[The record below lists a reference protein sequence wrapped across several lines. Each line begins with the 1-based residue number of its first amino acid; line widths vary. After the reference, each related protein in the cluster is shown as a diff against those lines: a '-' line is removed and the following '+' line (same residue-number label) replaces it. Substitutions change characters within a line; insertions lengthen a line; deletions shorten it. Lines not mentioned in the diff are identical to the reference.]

1 MFKNK
6 INLSYLKND
15 LPAGLVVW
23 LVALPLCLG
32 IAQGCEADPFAGII
46 AGIIGGLVV
55 TLFSGSRFGVS
66 GPAAGLITIVV
77 AAIHELGYEAFLL
90 AVVLSGIIQFLL
102 GLFRLGVVGYFIP
115 TSVINGML
123 AAIGITLILK
133 QIPHALG
140 VDSDPEGEMSF
151 EQVNGENT
159 FSEIFLSFDKFALG
173 ALLIFLISMIIL
185 LVWELPAVKKNNKL
199 KLLPASLLVVV
210 IGSLLNQLFGSV
222 GGNFSEMT
230 FLGSSHLVNLPDALT
245 TGDYKNL
252 LVTPD
257 FSKEAFLNKEIYV
270 YAVTLALV
278 ASIETLLCLEAT
290 DKLDPDKNISPTN
303 KELKAQGIGNFLSGL
318 LGGLPVTMV
327 IVRSSANINANAK
340 SPMSAFYHG
349 MFLLLGVFLFPTVL
363 EYIPLSSLAAIL
375 IVIGFKLIKI
385 KNVISQ
391 FKTDWE
397 NGLVIVI
404 TIIAVLITDLLSGVG
419 IGFVLAMFFLLRK
432 NYELAFISHIDKENN
447 KTVISFAQIV
457 SFLNKGA
464 LMQTLQDIPNGSKVK
479 ISAKK
484 CHTMSNEIQEVI
496 TDFRDISSKKNNI
509 DLELIGFD
517 KFLSNDETNT
527 NKRFFLN
534 ATTILILNRY
544 QNEIK
549 SASNEDTLSVY
560 NQMLKDVFFINNLFY
575 EDYKFFRNSFYY
587 KGTIITKNTNQLKKE
602 FSKFHK
608 TVVDNTISNDELFQ
622 EWMSL
627 NNDDKIQKI
636 IASTNVQIID
646 FNNENKLDK
655 DYFKFW
661 EIIHKSVSE
670 ISDFSTKQ
678 FND

>member
-1 MFKNK
+1 
-6 INLSYLKND
+6 
-15 LPAGLVVW
+15 V
-23 LVALPLCLG
+23 
-32 IAQGCEADPFAGII
+32 
-46 AGIIGGLVV
+46 
-55 TLFSGSRFGVS
+55 
-66 GPAAGLITIVV
+66 
-77 AAIHELGYEAFLL
+77 
-90 AVVLSGIIQFLL
+90 
-102 GLFRLGVVGYFIP
+102 
-115 TSVINGML
+115 
-123 AAIGITLILK
+123 
-133 QIPHALG
+133 G
-140 VDSDPEGEMSF
+140 VDNDPEGEMAF
-151 EQVNGENT
+151 EQVDGENT
-159 FSEIFLSFDKFALG
+159 FSEIFLSFDSLALG
-173 ALLIFLISMIIL
+173 ALLIFLVSMIIL
-185 LVWELPAVKKNNKL
+185 LIWELPAVKKNSKL

-245 TGDYKNL
+245 TRDYKNL

-257 FSKEAFLNKEIYV
+257 FSMEAFSNKEIYV

-318 LGGLPVTMV
+318 LGGLPITMV

-375 IVIGFKLIKI
+375 IVIGFKLVKI

-404 TIIAVLITDLLSGVG
+404 TIIAVLLTDLLSGVG

-432 NYELAFISHIDKENN
+432 NYELAFISHIDRENN
-447 KTVISFAQIV
+447 KAVISFAQIV

-496 TDFRDISSKKNNI
+496 TDFRDISSKRNNI

-517 KFLSNDETNT
+517 KFLSKDDTSS

-549 SASNEDTLSVY
+549 SASSDGTLSIY
-560 NQMLKDVFFINNLFY
+560 NQMLKDIFFVNNLFY
-575 EDYKFFRNSFYY
+575 DDYKSFRNSFYY
-587 KGTIITKNTNQLKKE
+587 KGTILTKNTNQLKKE
-602 FSKFHK
+602 FSKFYK
-608 TVVDNTISNDELFQ
+608 TVVDNTISNDELYQ

-627 NNDDKIQKI
+627 SNDDQIQKI
-636 IASTNVQIID
+636 ISFTNNQINY
-646 FNNENKLDK
+646 FNNENNLEK

-661 EIIHKSVSE
+661 QIIYESVSE
-670 ISDFSTKQ
+670 ISDFSNKQ

>member
-6 INLSYLKND
+6 INVSYFKND

-32 IAQGCEADPFAGII
+32 IAQGSEADPFAGII
-46 AGIIGGLVV
+46 SGIIGGLVV

-77 AAIHELGYEAFLL
+77 TAIHDLGYEAFLL
-90 AVVLSGIIQFLL
+90 AVVLSGVIQFLL

-151 EQVNGENT
+151 KQIDGENT
-159 FSEIFLSFDKFALG
+159 FSEIFLSFDNFALG
-173 ALLIFLISMIIL
+173 AVLIFLISIIIL
-185 LVWELPAVKKNNKL
+185 LVWELPVVKKNNKL
-199 KLLPASLLVVV
+199 KLIPASLLVVV
-210 IGSLLNQLFGSV
+210 VGSLLNQLFGSV
-222 GGNFSEMT
+222 GGNFGEMT
-230 FLGSSHLVNLPDALT
+230 FLGSSHLVNLPDALS

-257 FSKEAFLNKEIYV
+257 FSIEAFSNKEIYV
-270 YAVTLALV
+270 YAITLALV

-318 LGGLPVTMV
+318 LGGLPITMV

-349 MFLLLGVFLFPTVL
+349 MFLLLGVFLFPRVL

-375 IVIGFKLIKI
+375 IIIGFKLIKI

-397 NGLVIVI
+397 NGLVIVV

-432 NYELAFISHIDKENN
+432 NYELAFISHIDHENN

-464 LMQTLQDIPNGSKVK
+464 LMQTLQKIPNGSKVK

-496 TDFRDISSKKNNI
+496 TDFRDISSKRNDI

-517 KFLSNDETNT
+517 KFISNNENLSNI
-527 NKRFFLN
+527 RFFLN

-549 SASNEDTLSVY
+549 SASSEDVLSIY
-560 NQMLKDVFFINNLFY
+560 NQMLKDIFFVNNLFY
-575 EDYKFFRNSFYY
+575 DDYKSFRNSFYY
-587 KGTIITKNTNQLKKE
+587 KGTIITKNTNKLKKE

-608 TVVDNTISNDELFQ
+608 TIVDNTISNAELYQ
-622 EWMSL
+622 EWISL
-627 NNDDKIQKI
+627 NNDDKIQKVI
-636 IASTNVQIID
+636 SSTNDQIID
-646 FNNENKLDK
+646 FNNKNNLDK
-655 DYFKFW
+655 EYFKFW
-661 EIIHKSVSE
+661 EVIYKSVSE
-670 ISDFSTKQ
+670 ISNFSVKQ
-678 FND
+678 YND